1 LVDVGCGNAM
11 STPPSSA
18 EPNSRRRGWPLH
30 RYLIGLVV
38 LFVVA
43 AATGTWY
50 GWVQSRGEALRAASV
65 DASFGARMAAGELGR
80 AVAAVRR
87 SVTQVAAHP
96 GIAQVYADPRTCAL
110 SFELPGG
117 GDTGHLDL
125 LRADGSVV
133 CSSLPPAPGTRIGYA
148 GAAWLAQA
156 RQEPVLSAPVP
167 DPATGRPAVLV
178 TVPVPGLGVMAGF
191 INLHWLGPEMAAYY
205 GGPRGLEFLVTT
217 ADGTTALTRSVDPKR
232 WAGASLQRTPFGTRD
247 GSGEHPD
254 VTGAMRLYGHADV
267 EGLGWRVYAGADRA
281 GAIAAASRLAQ
292 QQFLIVVFGL
302 FVALAAAFVVYR
314 RIARPIGRLS
324 LAVQAA
330 TVDDRERQVSAAAG
344 GPAEVS
350 ALAENFDALIYAV
363 RHELTERRRAEEA
376 AQELQRSYR
385 QLFDNNP
392 YPMWVVDMLTLAF
405 LEVNDA
411 AVAHYGYSRDE
422 FLSLTLADIRLP
434 EDRPA
439 MTESLRAMAAADRG
453 GPVRHVKKDG
463 TVIAVVGTSHAL
475 TFNGVPARCAVIEDV
490 TEKEQFQRRLRQSE
504 RMESLG
510 QLAGGVAHDFNNL
523 LGVIVGYA
531 AFAAE
536 EIESAARADAHWQAA
551 HDDLTQVL
559 KAADRATALTHQ
571 LLSFARREVV
581 NPEVVYLDAI
591 VVDIEKMLRRT
602 LGEDIELRTQLR
614 ADLPLKVDPGQIGQ
628 VLVNLAVNARD
639 AMPTGGILV
648 IDTDNLAIDDEH
660 YAAHHPGAR
669 LGAYVRLRV
678 SDTGAGMSPDTV
690 ERAFEPFFTTKPVG
704 QGTGL
709 GLATIYGIVTQAGG
723 YAQICSEPGIGT
735 TVTVLLP
742 ATSDSTPSGEA
753 VIVAPRQGRGETVLV
768 VEDEDNLRALTERI
782 LTRNN
787 YQVITAAN
795 GAEALAVARQHAG
808 PIDLLLTDVVMP
820 QMLGHDLAQE
830 LLASRPDLR
839 VVYMSGY
846 AEPLLTTQKTM
857 PSEVSLLSK
866 PVQVA
871 VLLNAV
877 SRALDPR

>member
-1 LVDVGCGNAM
+1 M
-11 STPPSSA
+11 SMPLTRPFA
-18 EPNSRRRGWPLH
+18 EPNARRRGWPLR

-50 GWVQSRGEALRAASV
+50 GWVQSRREALRAASA
-65 DASFGARMAAGELGR
+65 DASFGARMAAGETGR

-96 GIAQVYADPRTCAL
+96 GIAQVYADPSTCAL

-133 CSSLPPAPGTRIGYA
+133 CSSLPPAPATRTGYA
-148 GAAWLAQA
+148 GAAWLAHA

-167 DPATGRPAVLV
+167 DPATGRPAALV

-217 ADGTTALTRSVDPKR
+217 ADGTTALTRSVDPER
-232 WAGASLQRTPFGTRD
+232 WAGASLQRTPFGTRV

-254 VTGAMRLYGHADV
+254 VTGAIRLYGHADV

-281 GAIAAASRLAQ
+281 GAIAAASRLAR

-350 ALAENFDALIYAV
+350 ALAENFDALAHAV
-363 RHELTERRRAEEA
+363 RHELTERRHAEKA
-376 AQELQRSYR
+376 AQESQRSYR

-422 FLSLTLADIRLP
+422 FLSMTLADIRLP

-439 MTESLRAMAAADRG
+439 MTESLRAMAATDRG

-463 TVIAVVGTSHAL
+463 TVITVVGTSHAL

-531 AFAAE
+531 TFAAE
-536 EIESAARADAHWQAA
+536 EIELAARADAHWQAA

-559 KAADRATALTHQ
+559 KAADRASDLTRQ

-581 NPEVVYLDAI
+581 NPEVIDLNAI

-602 LGEDIELRTQLR
+602 LGEDIELRTRLR
-614 ADLPLKVDPGQIGQ
+614 ADSPVKVDPGQIGQ

-639 AMPTGGILV
+639 AMPAGGILV
-648 IDTDNLAIDDEH
+648 IDTDNLAIDEH

-678 SDTGAGMSPDTV
+678 SDTGTGMSPDTV

-709 GLATIYGIVTQAGG
+709 GLATLYGIVTQAGG
-723 YAQICSEPGIGT
+723 YAQIYSEPGVGT

-742 ATSDSTPSGEA
+742 ATSDTTPSGETVTA
-753 VIVAPRQGRGETVLV
+753 APRQGRGETVLV

-787 YQVITAAN
+787 YHVITAAN

-820 QMLGHDLAQE
+820 QMLGHDLARE
-830 LLASRPDLR
+830 LLASHPDLR

-846 AEPLLTTQKTM
+846 AEPLLTIQKTM

-866 PVQVA
+866 PIQA
-871 VLLNAV
+871 DVLLNAIN
-877 SRALDPR
+877 RALDPR